1 MIITLLDIFVCLL
14 FVMFFV
20 VVVVS
25 NTRTQTR
32 HRHMVLEIHILNDIV
47 LSCKPHYID
56 FDKRIKYVL
65 LFSLFVYNCIV
76 DRDPIIR
83 EGGFG
88 PHTINPFGKSIC
100 YVHAWGRQNNVAG
113 FNQLQK

>member
-32 HRHMVLEIHILNDIV
+32 HRHMVLEIHILVWDMYKCGGVKPVNMIRTPS
-47 LSCKPHYID
+47 LSDNWISID
-56 FDKRIKYVL
+56 NTV
-65 LFSLFVYNCIV
+65 
-76 DRDPIIR
+76 
-83 EGGFG
+83 
-88 PHTINPFGKSIC
+88 INE
-100 YVHAWGRQNNVAG
+100 QTE
-113 FNQLQK
+113 Q